1 MIKWV
6 LCRRIAFVGSL
17 AGLCTIGGGCVSFV
31 QPPSIALPAAE
42 DALTETDAGGV
53 EQAGYDGPLSLN
65 IEARSTPNAT
75 MFRAPE
81 ENNWQVEGSGIR
93 NRPPTELSKMSL
105 PDYRVEP
112 PDILLIDALR
122 MAPKDP
128 YFIQTLD
135 VLQIIADGALPDQP
149 IAGFFQ
155 VEPDGRVQLGPS
167 YGAVKVV
174 ELTISEAKD
183 AVVNH
188 LSNIIQTDV
197 SLSLGQMSGQQQITG
212 EHLVGPDGMVNL
224 GAFGQ
229 VYVSGMTIPEARD
242 AVETHL
248 SKTLD
253 TPKISLDVFGYNSK
267 VFYIIAEGA
276 GMGDSIARLPITGNE
291 TVLDAISQ
299 AGGLSRLSSKKI
311 WIARPSP
318 GGVGCDQI
326 LPVDWIAIPRGAST
340 QSNYQLLPGDR
351 VFIAGDRM
359 VAFDSFVSKV
369 TAPFERMLGFTLLG
383 SQTVQ
388 VTQRFPQGL
397 FF

>member
-1 MIKWV
+1 
-6 LCRRIAFVGSL
+6 
-17 AGLCTIGGGCVSFV
+17 
-31 QPPSIALPAAE
+31 
-42 DALTETDAGGV
+42 
-53 EQAGYDGPLSLN
+53 
-65 IEARSTPNAT
+65 
-75 MFRAPE
+75 
-81 ENNWQVEGSGIR
+81 
-93 NRPPTELSKMSL
+93 
-105 PDYRVEP
+105 VEP

-135 VLQIIADGALPDQP
+135 VLQIIADGSLPDQP

-167 YGAVKVV
+167 YGAVKVAD
-174 ELTISEAKD
+174 LTISEAKD

-229 VYVSGMTIPEARD
+229 VYVSGMTISEARD
-242 AVETHL
+242 AVEAHL

-276 GMGDSIARLPITGNE
+276 GMGDSITRLPITGNE

-326 LPVDWIAIPRGAST
+326 LPVDWIAITRGAST

-351 VFIAGDRM
+351 VFVAGDRM